1 MKFPRRNFLR
11 LAAGAAALPAVSR
24 VGWAQ
29 AYPTRPVRIV
39 VPYAPGSAT
48 DSVARIIAQKL
59 SANTG
64 RQFFVENISS
74 PSGNVGMGRA
84 AQAVPDGYTVL
95 VVTSAYVVNPA
106 LYDKIPYDPLKSFQ
120 PVTLAVE
127 NNVTLT
133 VNPSVAA
140 QTINEL
146 VAVIRATPGK
156 YSYASG
162 GGIGSPGYL
171 VGEQFRVSLGL
182 DLVQVSFSGANLAAG
197 SVVAGH
203 TPIGFVAPSAAVPLV
218 TDGKLRALA
227 VTGNKRYRALPDV
240 PTMAESGYPN
250 IEGENW
256 FGLLV
261 PTGTPGQIIA
271 MLNRETVKIIQAPD
285 MKERLVTLGFEPVAS
300 TPEEFA
306 ERIKVEIETWRKVIR
321 AVGINRLN

>member
-1 MKFPRRNFLR
+1 MRIPRRRFLN
-11 LAAGAAALPAVSR
+11 LAAGAAALPAASR
-24 VGWAQ
+24 FAWAQ

-39 VPYAPGSAT
+39 VPYAPGSAA

-59 SANTG
+59 SANIG
-64 RQFFVENISS
+64 RQFFIENIGS

-95 VVTSAYVVNPA
+95 VVTSAYVVNPT

-120 PVTLAVE
+120 PVTLAVAS
-127 NNVTLT
+127 NVTLT

-140 QTINEL
+140 KTVNDL

-162 GGIGSPGYL
+162 GGIGSGGYL

-203 TPIGFVAPSAAVPLV
+203 TPIGFVSPSAAVPLV
-218 TDGKLRALA
+218 KDGKLRALA
-227 VTGNKRYRALPDV
+227 VTGNTRLRALPDV
-240 PTMAESGYPN
+240 PTMAESGYPD
-250 IEGENW
+250 IEGESW

-300 TPEEFA
+300 TPDEFA

-321 AVGINRLN
+321 AAGIKAE